1 MEIKGFSLVL
11 GGEAGQGI
19 QLIETV
25 LVRVAKESGCHV
37 FATKEYMSR
46 IRGGINTSEIRLG
59 SERLMAHVDRIDLLV
74 PLKSGVIGHLGRRV
88 SDTTLIIGEQAA
100 LDGFNGVVL
109 SFTAI
114 ATEIGNK
121 LYANA
126 VALGAICGLLDLDRD
141 SLIRQIKKY
150 FLGKEGVIDGY
161 EVRLNPGRFASSQI
175 AFVQVL
181 VREQADTPCVGEQLA
196 AIPQIQEVHYIA
208 GEDCYLIKIRAADTV
223 ELGRLLRTQ
232 VAGIEGVIAIKTAP
246 VLATY
251 KETARIP
258 IP

>member
-1 MEIKGFSLVL
+1 MLDETSLEILRILQEKARIPNIEVSRQVGLAPSAVL
-11 GGEAGQGI
+11 E
-19 QLIETV
+19 
-25 LVRVAKESGCHV
+25 
-37 FATKEYMSR
+37 R
-46 IRGGINTSEIRLG
+46 IRKME
-59 SERLMAHVDRIDLLV
+59 
-74 PLKSGVIGHLGRRV
+74 K
-88 SDTTLIIGEQAA
+88 Q
-100 LDGFNGVVL
+100 
-109 SFTAI
+109 
-114 ATEIGNK
+114 
-121 LYANA
+121 
-126 VALGAICGLLDLDRD
+126 
-141 SLIRQIKKY
+141 
-150 FLGKEGVIDGY
+150 GVIDGY

-181 VREQADTPCVGEQLA
+181 VREQADTPCIGEQLA

-232 VAGIEGVIAIKTAP
+232 VAGIEGVIATKTAP